1 MSRLLA
7 EEGLRE
13 ALWDRG
19 LDETPG
25 VTLEYEQVTWT
36 VPSTGVLG
44 VSPAGLLLGQGV
56 SRAEPA
62 QLGGG
67 SAGR

>member
-25 VTLEYEQVTWT
+25 VTWEYEQVTWT
-36 VPSTGVLG
+36 VPSTGSWECHL
-44 VSPAGLLLGQGV
+44 QG
-56 SRAEPA
+56 SCLAKE
-62 QLGGG
+62 
-67 SAGR
+67 